1 MWTRKSVKQKGKKAF
16 FGNFWKCVLVA
27 IILSIVIGA
36 GSYGASGGSSITST
50 FSNIFENRKD
60 DNSKI
65 DTTVDYTD
73 DDGTSHRVTFDVDLA
88 DKARVD
94 KEDVNI

>member
-36 GSYGASGGSSITST
+36 LDNVPGEIVVLVKMQVTRDKTKRPHGAS
-50 FSNIFENRKD
+50 
-60 DNSKI
+60 
-65 DTTVDYTD
+65 
-73 DDGTSHRVTFDVDLA
+73 L
-88 DKARVD
+88 
-94 KEDVNI
+94 